1 MAIVLS
7 RLLLLKNKCSMK
19 SMTYKRYPQYPQL
32 PVDNSAAGDMGGRG
46 SASAVKIVGASA
58 AHKKRN

>member
-1 MAIVLS
+1 
-7 RLLLLKNKCSMK
+7 MK

-46 SASAVKIVGASA
+46 SASAVEIVGASSPL
-58 AHKKRN
+58 KKRN